1 MAKIV
6 GVRFKNAGKLFYF
19 DPGELWPNP
28 GAFVIVDTVRGQ
40 TFGQVITGMRETD
53 EQLLDSP
60 LKPILRIA
68 SDEDI
73 DHMHENEDFEKKAF
87 DICFRKIEEH
97 QLEMKLVQ
105 VEKTFDNSKLVFY
118 FTANGRVDF
127 RSLVKDLAS
136 VFHTRIELRQIGVRD
151 EARMIGGLGPCG
163 LPICC
168 GTFLGDF
175 QPVSIKMAKEQNLS
189 LNPTKISGVCGRL
202 MCCLKYEDDNYVQTR
217 KRMPKIGK
225 DVETPDGFG
234 TVLDLNILKET
245 VTVRIHRDDAN
256 EVKTYPLDSVV
267 WFRMDKEGTR
277 AKATPEQK
285 QRAKTVAQDGIG
297 EYAGEDGDEVQL
309 AEDEE
314 DAALEQDDAELTF
327 QGDEE
332 VFEQEPLSEEILGG
346 SAPADSW
353 QDEVARALRGE
364 DGKK

>member
-28 GAFVIVDTVRGQ
+28 GDFVIVDTVRGQ
-40 TFGQVITGMRETD
+40 TLGQVITGMRETD
-53 EQLLDSP
+53 VEALDSP
-60 LKPILRIA
+60 LKPIIRIA
-68 SDEDI
+68 TDD
-73 DHMHENEDFEKKAF
+73 DLAHMKENEEFERKAF
-87 DICFRKIEEH
+87 DICYRKIGEH

-105 VEKTFDNSKLVFY
+105 VEQTFDNSKLVFY

-202 MCCLKYEDDNYVQTR
+202 MCCLKFEDEHYVNTR
-217 KRMPKIGK
+217 KHMPRIGK

-234 TVLDLNILKET
+234 TVVDLNVLKET
-245 VTVRIHRDDAN
+245 VSVRVHHEDSSEI
-256 EVKTYPLDSVV
+256 KTYSAEDIV
-267 WFRMDKEGTR
+267 WFKMDKDAGRRTGAEPTGR
-277 AKATPEQK
+277 ATPEAEQ
-285 QRAKTVAQDGIG
+285 AEDDTAIGILDDSTG
-297 EYAGEDGDEVQL
+297 EEREI
-309 AEDEE
+309 AEDEGFSF
-314 DAALEQDDAELTF
+314 AAGDDERY
-327 QGDEE
+327 
-332 VFEQEPLSEEILGG
+332 EQEPLSDEIDQPG
-346 SAPADSW
+346 ADAKNW
-353 QDEVARALRGE
+353 QDEVAEALRKSEG
-364 DGKK
+364 GKS

>member
-19 DPGELWPNP
+19 DPGELWPSP
-28 GAFVIVDTVRGQ
+28 GAFVIVDTARGQ

-68 SDEDI
+68 SEEDI
-73 DHMHENEDFEKKAF
+73 DHMHENEAFEKKAF
-87 DICFRKIEEH
+87 DICHRKIDEH
-97 QLEMKLVQ
+97 QLEMKLVS
-105 VEKTFDNSKLVFY
+105 VEQTFDNSKLVFY

-217 KRMPKIGK
+217 KRMPKLGK

-234 TVLDLNILKET
+234 TVIDLNILKET
-245 VTVRIHRDDAN
+245 VTVRIHRADSN
-256 EVKTYPLDSVV
+256 EINTYPLENIV
-267 WFRMDKEGTR
+267 WFKMDREGGR
-277 AKATPEQK
+277 AKAPAEPKRNPKPIQK
-285 QRAKTVAQDGIG
+285 
-297 EYAGEDGDEVQL
+297 EEVISS
-309 AEDEE
+309 D
-314 DAALEQDDAELTF
+314 DDDAEIQLSD
-327 QGDEE
+327 DEE
-332 VFEQEPLSEEILGG
+332 VDEIDIQDEADLTFPAEEAVYEQEPLSEEIVDG
-346 SAPADSW
+346 SAETDNW
-353 QDEVARALRGE
+353 QDEVAKALRSE
-364 DGKK
+364 DGKN